1 MAKSSIKLRKGDLTV
16 ELLPEFG
23 GRISSMR
30 IAGCEE
36 WITQPQ
42 DELVSRLPGDNFI
55 RSEIS
60 GWDEMVPTTD
70 ACKSLSDEKDLPDHG
85 EIWARSW
92 DVMDESID
100 SALLSVELN
109 VRTLKFSRSISLFN
123 LSQDRYQINLDYK
136 LENVGLVSTPAFWSC
151 HPMFR
156 GEGVKSV
163 QVGSKKALIQT
174 APLSPAVAQTL
185 LPSDLLHGKSVEY
198 WCETDDEIEK
208 VEILRDSGEVLTFE
222 WDKSEIPYFGIF
234 IDNFEF
240 CRAKVISPQPT
251 IAYKVSERS
260 AEIAGRIPIL
270 APGAL
275 VQWKLSIF
283 LDRDI

>member
-1 MAKSSIKLRKGDLTV
+1 MAKSNIKLSKGDLTV
-16 ELLPEFG
+16 ELLPQFG
-23 GRISSMR
+23 GRISS
-30 IAGCEE
+30 IKITGCEE

-42 DELVSRLPGDNFI
+42 DVLVPRSPGDDFI
-55 RSEIS
+55 RPEIS

-70 ACKSLSDEKDLPDHG
+70 ACTSLNDSKELPDHG
-85 EIWARSW
+85 EVWARSW
-92 DVMDESID
+92 DVLAESSD
-100 SALLSVELN
+100 SALLNVELK
-109 VRTLKFSRSISLFN
+109 VRTLKFSRSISLFDE
-123 LSQDRYQINLDYK
+123 SKGRYRIDLGYK
-136 LENVGLVSTPAFWSC
+136 LENVGPVSTPAVWSC

-163 QVGSKKALIQT
+163 RVASNKPLIQT
-174 APLSPAVAQTL
+174 APLSPAVAQTY
-185 LPSDLLHGKSVEY
+185 LPLDLAHGKSIEY

-208 VEILRDSGEVLTFE
+208 VEILRDSGELLTFE

-234 IDNFEF
+234 VDNHEY
-240 CRAKVISPQPT
+240 CPAQVISPQPA

-270 APGAL
+270 PPGAI

-283 LDRDI
+283 LDREL

>member
-1 MAKSSIKLRKGDLTV
+1 MAKSNIKLSKGDLTV

-23 GRISSMR
+23 GRISSIK

-42 DELVSRLPGDNFI
+42 SGLVPRSPGDNFI
-55 RSEIS
+55 RPEIS

-70 ACKSLSDEKDLPDHG
+70 ACTSLNDSKELPDHG
-85 EIWARSW
+85 EVWARSW
-92 DVMDESID
+92 DVLAESSD

-109 VRTLKFSRSISLFN
+109 VRTLKFSRSISLFDLPN
-123 LSQDRYQINLDYK
+123 NRYRIDLDYS
-136 LENVGLVSTPAFWSC
+136 LENVGPVATPAFWSC

-163 QVGSKKALIQT
+163 RVASNKPLIQT
-174 APLSPAVAQTL
+174 APLSPAVAQTY
-185 LPSDLLHGKSVEY
+185 LPLDLAHGKSIEY

-234 IDNFEF
+234 VDNHEY
-240 CRAKVISPQPT
+240 CPAQVISPQPA

-260 AEIAGRIPIL
+260 AESAGRIPIL
-270 APGAL
+270 PPGAI